1 MASMFSTKGRYALRI
16 MGDLATHPG
25 WVSLGDVA
33 KRQGIS
39 RKYLEQVVSLMHKAG
54 FVESLRGKGGGYRL
68 TRDPSQYTLGAIL
81 RAAEGSLAPV
91 DCLDCTNDRICPQ
104 FETCPTVTMWRDLG
118 KVTASYLDSKTLQ
131 DIVDQ
136 MREREGAKGLG
147 GRELPPH
154 AEAPVLVHVVV
165 EHEVAQLVSGVGA

>member
-81 RAAEGSLAPV
+81 PRGPAHRATRRPPGGTGAGGPSAGARRGTWPRR
-91 DCLDCTNDRICPQ
+91 T
-104 FETCPTVTMWRDLG
+104 
-118 KVTASYLDSKTLQ
+118 TA
-131 DIVDQ
+131 
-136 MREREGAKGLG
+136 
-147 GRELPPH
+147 
-154 AEAPVLVHVVV
+154 
-165 EHEVAQLVSGVGA
+165 

>member
-1 MASMFSTKGRYALRI
+1 
-16 MGDLATHPG
+16 
-25 WVSLGDVA
+25 
-33 KRQGIS
+33 
-39 RKYLEQVVSLMHKAG
+39 MHKAG
-54 FVESLRGKGGGYRL
+54 LVESLRGKGGGYRL

-136 MREREGAKGLG
+136 MRERGTTGEEPHGPGAT
-147 GRELPPH
+147 
-154 AEAPVLVHVVV
+154 
-165 EHEVAQLVSGVGA
+165 S